1 MIRAWWSSP
10 AHAAAALARWVG
22 WPSAFAAHSLRRP
35 TDASLQAAL
44 TAGRTVAW
52 EWDLR
57 TDRIVRSTNA
67 PDLLGL
73 PVESIADRGHT
84 FEGLIHPEDRE
95 RVRRAVQAALATGTP
110 VAAEFRM
117 VRPDGSLVWVLDD
130 GQFERGRDGQP
141 LRMRGILR
149 DISDQKILEA
159 NLARAREEAEAA
171 NRAKDQ
177 FLATLSHELRTPL
190 NAIVGWVRMLRAGQL
205 DREKSERAVQAIE
218 RNAEAQVQLVED
230 LLDLVRISTGK
241 LRLEL
246 RPIDLAAVIERA
258 VDVVRPSAE
267 AKGVRLQVAAG
278 HRAGPVMGDADRLQ
292 QVIWNLLSNAIK
304 FTPRGGRVQV
314 FLVRVNSH
322 VEIRV
327 SDSGVGIPADLL
339 PHLFERF
346 RQGRTGAARPHGLG
360 LGLALVKHLVEQH
373 GGQVSAHSPG
383 EGRGASFT
391 VELPVMVQAPP
402 DGAGVTAPHLAG
414 EVPSISLKGLRVL
427 AIDDDPDA
435 IEVIAEILGGRG
447 AEVLTA
453 RSGREGLAIL
463 KRWRPDILV
472 CDIEMPEENGYDF
485 IASVRADAE
494 LDSRL
499 PAVAVTG
506 YARVED
512 RVRAIRA
519 GFTSHIPKPV
529 EPMELVAVVEALGRR
544 AK

>member
-1 MIRAWWSSP
+1 
-10 AHAAAALARWVG
+10 
-22 WPSAFAAHSLRRP
+22 
-35 TDASLQAAL
+35 
-44 TAGRTVAW
+44 
-52 EWDLR
+52 
-57 TDRIVRSTNA
+57 
-67 PDLLGL
+67 
-73 PVESIADRGHT
+73 
-84 FEGLIHPEDRE
+84 
-95 RVRRAVQAALATGTP
+95 
-110 VAAEFRM
+110 M

-241 LRLEL
+241 LRLAL
-246 RPIDLAAVIERA
+246 RPVDLAAVIERA
-258 VDVVRPSAE
+258 VDVVRPSAD
-267 AKGVRLQVAAG
+267 AKGVRLQVTLG
-278 HRAGPVMGDADRLQ
+278 HRAGPVMGDGDRLQ

-314 FLVRVNSH
+314 FLVRVDSH

-346 RQGRTGAARPHGLG
+346 RQGTSGAARPHGLG

-373 GGQVSAHSPG
+373 GGQVTAHSPG
-383 EGRGASFT
+383 QGQGASFT
-391 VELPVMVQAPP
+391 VELPVMVQAAAPA
-402 DGAGVTAPHLAG
+402 GADVTATRLSS
-414 EVPSISLKGLRVL
+414 EDPSISLKGLRVL

-435 IEVIAEILGGRG
+435 LEVIAEILGGRG

-453 RSGREGLAIL
+453 RSAREGLAIL
-463 KRWRPDILV
+463 KRWRPNVLV

-485 IASVRADAE
+485 IASVRANAE
-494 LDSRL
+494 VEAWL

-506 YARVED
+506 HARVED

-529 EPMELVAVVEALGRR
+529 EPMELIAVVEALGRR